1 MGDKTARW
9 YCHAEDELTDCM
21 GRTPHLYDPD
31 EWDHEHDAC
40 GWVRIETTRS
50 DPYQYVHEDW
60 RKTQERKT
68 RGD

>member
-1 MGDKTARW
+1 MTKMDRIARW

-31 EWDHEHDAC
+31 EWDHEHDHC
-40 GWVRIETTRS
+40 GWIVCLVPTG
-50 DPYQYVHEDW
+50 QHMHEDW
-60 RKTQERKT
+60 KKTMDRKT